1 VAFRAFTEILAVSM
15 SRILLDRR
23 RFSLV
28 LLIAVAGCTPAV
40 SSDQSRGGRS
50 AGSATDA
57 SSDEVGLKILD
68 YDGLQKLIA
77 SKRGKVVVLD
87 VWSTGCPPCMKS
99 FPDLVALQR
108 KIGPDRL
115 ACISL
120 SLDYEGSGKPED
132 VIPAVLEFLRKQQA
146 TFDNVLSSEEPEA
159 TDKKLGIVSIP
170 AVLVYDTSG
179 TLQKRF
185 VDGSV
190 DTQRP
195 IYEQVEA
202 LVKDL
207 LPSP

>member
-1 VAFRAFTEILAVSM
+1 MALSM

-28 LLIAVAGCTPAV
+28 LLAAIAGCTPAV
-40 SSDQSRGGRS
+40 SSDQSRGGNV
-50 AGSATDA
+50 AQLAPGY
-57 SSDEVGLKILD
+57 SSDDVRLKTLD
-68 YDGLQKLIA
+68 YDGLQMLIA
-77 SKRGKVVVLD
+77 SKQGKVVVLD

-108 KIGPDRL
+108 RIGPERL
-115 ACISL
+115 ACVSL
-120 SLDYEGSGKPED
+120 SLDYEGIGKPED
-132 VIPAVLEFLRKQQA
+132 VAPDVLKFLRKQQA

-159 TDKKLGIVSIP
+159 IDKKLGIASIP
-170 AVLVYDTSG
+170 AVLVFDTSG

-185 VDGSV
+185 VDISV
-190 DTQRP
+190 DKRRP

-202 LVKDL
+202 YVKAL